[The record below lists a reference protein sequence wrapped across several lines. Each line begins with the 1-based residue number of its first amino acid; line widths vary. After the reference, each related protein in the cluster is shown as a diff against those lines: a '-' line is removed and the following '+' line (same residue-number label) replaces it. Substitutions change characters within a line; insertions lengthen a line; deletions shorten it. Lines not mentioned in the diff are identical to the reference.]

1 MYLPLIEQNLAAF
14 QAGTSAFDVPYTVT
28 KPFLDAFVFMG
39 GSGTTFAL
47 LLAIFIVVR
56 KQRNHPYHQVAKL
69 STPAGLFNIN
79 EPVIFGLPIVLNPI
93 MLVPFILVPVTL
105 TIISYVALS
114 TGMVPKTVAIVP
126 WTTPPIISGYLV
138 TGGSVRGVLLQIV
151 NLSIATAMYIPF
163 VMAGAKAMTAEI
175 NKNKAATEEGEKI
188 S

>member
-1 MYLPLIEQNLAAF
+1 
-14 QAGTSAFDVPYTVT
+14 PYTVT

-39 GSGTTFAL
+39 GSGATLSL

-69 STPAGLFNIN
+69 SAPAGLFNIN
-79 EPVIFGLPIVLNPI
+79 EPVIFGMPIVLNPV
-93 MLVPFILVPVTL
+93 MLIPFILAPVVL
-105 TIISYVALS
+105 TVVSYVALS

-138 TGGSVRGVLLQIV
+138 TGGSIRGVLLQV
-151 NLSIATAMYIPF
+151 FNLTLATLIYIPF
-163 VMAGAKAMTAEI
+163 VVAGARAMTAEI
-175 NKNKAATEEGEKI
+175 NRNKDSIHEGEKI